1 MLARALSGLVL
12 GLVLGCNASAP
23 DPKLDESAPPEPVGA
38 ADFSWD
44 GQRTRAHRDGPSG
57 LRFALPVAGYR
68 VTATH
73 FAPRP
78 APEKLVHELRIEQ
91 DRREVVR
98 IDVWHDT
105 ERLGLSAWA
114 LRHLRFML
122 THDAVVERGRAARPE
137 VDAIVIRHPR
147 SPHATAR
154 RAVVLA
160 LAGRIV
166 RVTTIDDGDPE
177 SRAVAAKLVSE
188 LEAEAL
194 P

>member
-1 MLARALSGLVL
+1 MLARTASTLALYLVF
-12 GLVLGCNASAP
+12 GCNATAP
-23 DPKLDESAPPEPVGA
+23 DPKLDESAPPEPVAA

-44 GQRTRAHRDGPSG
+44 GQRTRAHRDRPSG
-57 LRFALPVAGYR
+57 LRFAVPVTGYR

-73 FAPRP
+73 FTPRP
-78 APEKLVHELRIEQ
+78 APDKLVHELRIEE

-98 IDVWHDT
+98 IDVWHDS
-105 ERLGLSAWA
+105 EGLGLSTWFD
-114 LRHLRFML
+114 RYLRFML
-122 THDAVVERGRAARPE
+122 THDALLERGRAARAD

-160 LAGRIV
+160 LEGRIV

-177 SRAVAAKLVSE
+177 SRAVAAKLVAE